1 MKKSRY
7 QENNAYFSR
16 VFKFSLIASL
26 SIMTI
31 LFYLFPKFKTIYFR
45 QAHTIEADI
54 YVSDIPVTRQP
65 AEKIKPPP
73 MRPNGFIPIPGD
85 EIEFP
90 EEIDISGSGRNT
102 LLGEVS
108 LGIPAEVPAK
118 PILEIY
124 PQVSGVTCKGIVRLL
139 LLVDKSGRVT
149 EVEMVENTTS
159 SSRCLELAMNAAR
172 KSEWLPASVDGKKV
186 NSWVMKV
193 FKFNIKE

>member
-1 MKKSRY
+1 MKNSRY

-31 LFYLFPKFKTIYFR
+31 LFYLFPKFKTVYFH
-45 QAHTIEADI
+45 QAHTIKADI

-65 AEKIKPPP
+65 VEKIKPPP
-73 MRPNGFIPIPGD
+73 MRPNGFIPVPGD
-85 EIEFP
+85 DIEFP
-90 EEIDISGSGRNT
+90 EEIEISGTGKNT
-102 LLGEVS
+102 LFGEFS
-108 LGIPAEVPAK
+108 PGIPAEVPAK

-139 LLVDKSGRVT
+139 LLVNKSGKVT

-159 SSRCLELAMNAAR
+159 SGKCLEFAMNAAR
-172 KSEWLPASVDGKKV
+172 KSEWLPANVNGKEVD
-186 NSWVMKV
+186 SWVMKV